1 MRALGRFVTASLWQ
15 ACFVALLF
23 AFLPFLA
30 WVSLLI
36 VALIT
41 LRKGPAEGF
50 LVLLWACLPSL
61 VLGILGWHGSSLQAW
76 YFSFVAI
83 VLYSMAVI
91 LRQRGWGWALEAV
104 VIVLLLLLLGLH
116 LQPALLAELQQQVQA
131 AFTASLGNLP
141 GTQGLSVVWPK
152 DLLGTLVLTAVF
164 FSGLYLVL
172 ARWWQAV
179 LFNPGQLRPELENI
193 RLPKLGLGCL
203 LVLGLTS
210 FIWTQSWSMQAL
222 ALVPAVFAGLSLV
235 HSYGR
240 VKNWPKFYW
249 IGFYILWVVLLGV
262 VSLVLALLAIVD
274 TGFNFRCHWQHQ
286 HR

>member
-1 MRALGRFVTASLWQ
+1 MKALGGFISASLWR
-15 ACFVALLF
+15 ASFVALLF

-61 VLGILGWHGSSLQAW
+61 VLGILGWQSSILQAW
-76 YFSFVAI
+76 YFSFVA
-83 VLYSMAVI
+83 VMLYSMAII
-91 LRQRGWGWALEAV
+91 LRQRGWAWALEAV

-116 LQPALLAELQQQVQA
+116 LQQAVLAELQQQVQA
-131 AFTASLGNLP
+131 AFTASLETLP
-141 GTQGLSVVWPK
+141 VTQGLSVAWPK
-152 DLLGTLVLTAVF
+152 DLLGTLVLSAVL

-193 RLPKLGLGCL
+193 RLHKLGLACL
-203 LVLGLTS
+203 LILGLAS
-210 FIWTQSWSMQAL
+210 VVWAQSWSMQAL

-240 VKNWPKFYW
+240 AKNWPRFYW
-249 IGFYILWVVLLGV
+249 IGFYILWLVLLGV

-274 TGFNFRCHWQHQ
+274 TGFNFRCRWQH
-286 HR
+286 R